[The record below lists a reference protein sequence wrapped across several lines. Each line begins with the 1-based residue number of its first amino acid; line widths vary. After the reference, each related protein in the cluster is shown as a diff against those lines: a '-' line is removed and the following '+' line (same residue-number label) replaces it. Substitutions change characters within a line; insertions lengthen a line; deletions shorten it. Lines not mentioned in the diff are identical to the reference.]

1 MPQPPADRHRPLA
14 LVALVGLPMGILP
27 LRNLEELTNPQLR
40 DQEGRDDL

>member
-1 MPQPPADRHRPLA
+1 
-14 LVALVGLPMGILP
+14 MGILP